1 MQIIWDKTVAEKLS
15 STHTVLELET
25 FQVDDQPVTTYCVV
39 SVDSIPLVEFAELE
53 TNKTLHKDFVLAFK
67 RNDYDSCCDISAQLM
82 GKFGGEVDSFYT
94 IILEKLQK

>member
-39 SVDSIPLVEFAELE
+39 SVDSIPLAEFAELE
-53 TNKTLHKDFVLAFK
+53 ANKILHRDFVSAF
-67 RNDYDSCCDISAQLM
+67 NHNNYDSCCEISAQLM